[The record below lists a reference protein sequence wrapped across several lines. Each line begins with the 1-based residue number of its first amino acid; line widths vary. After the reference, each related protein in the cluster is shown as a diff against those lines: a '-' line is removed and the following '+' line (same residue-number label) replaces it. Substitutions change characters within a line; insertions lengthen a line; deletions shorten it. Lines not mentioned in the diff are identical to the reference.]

1 MAVGNPF
8 KERATDRTASDKAFV
23 RLFSPKI
30 LENLPEEAFKGGVH
44 LFVSPPGGGKT
55 TLCRAFT
62 PSALQAFWGNK
73 EIAEMKESAKLLQE
87 LGVIDSV
94 RGPQLLGVQLTCLS
108 GYADLPSGISMEH
121 DGQFRALL
129 NCRIVLRA
137 LRSLAVAQNASSIE
151 QLTNITIEYP
161 SELQNLTA
169 IPREESPLKLAQWA
183 EQCERKV
190 YSHLDALN
198 DDDASIKLPAHVRF
212 EGVLWLQSVKFVSN
226 GEELV
231 PRRVLMIDDVQ
242 ALRKKQRELLKQE
255 LLDLRP
261 RQSIWLAQRTAALS
275 DEEVLSLGAR
285 EGRDVQIH
293 SIEALLGSG
302 RNGFSTFAQN
312 VLDRRFETQTLFRGT
327 KFEQYLRSD
336 VSTKELEKPFRQ
348 AVEHYKRKTARF
360 RNDTQYQEWLGV
372 ADKICD
378 KDLPT
383 MEDLRALYTTRI
395 LIARNESSRQMSFV
409 PLAAEELEERDKS
422 SIQAAAQIFAHDEA
436 SLPTYYGM
444 DTLCLMATNNIEEL
458 LGLAAALYDGLEAN
472 QMLRRSDAM
481 LTAKDQEKLL
491 TDAAARKRDFIS
503 RSHYEGTRSKSLI
516 DAVGSF
522 CREKTFAPTAPYSPG
537 VTGIRLSQTELE
549 KLLQGKGGLEKLINN
564 LRQVLSE
571 CVADNLF
578 FIKESAPTTGRE
590 GGVVFYLNRTLCAHF
605 GLPLGLGGWQD
616 VKVTELIEWMQL
628 GRKLSPLD
636 LDLDLSR

>member
-8 KERATDRTASDKAFV
+8 KERATDRTATDQAFV

-30 LENLPEEAFKGGVH
+30 LENLPEDAFKGGVH

-62 PSALQAFWGNK
+62 PSVLQSFWGSK
-73 EIAEMKESAKLLQE
+73 DIAEMKESTRVLQE
-87 LGVIDSV
+87 LGVIDPIH
-94 RGPQLLGVQLTCLS
+94 GPQLLGVQLTCLS
-108 GYADLPSGISMEH
+108 GYADLPSGMSMGH
-121 DGQFRALL
+121 DGLFRALL

-137 LRSLAVAQNASSIE
+137 LRSLASAQNVSSID

-161 SELQNLTA
+161 SELQDLTA
-169 IPREESPLKLAQWA
+169 IPKEESPQKLAQWA

-198 DDDASIKLPAHVRF
+198 DDDVPGKLPAHVRF
-212 EGVLWLQSVKFVSN
+212 EGVLWLQGVKFMSN
-226 GEELV
+226 GEEFF
-231 PRRVLMIDDVQ
+231 PRRVLMIDDLQ
-242 ALRKKQRELLKQE
+242 ALRKKQRELLKRE

-285 EGRDVQIH
+285 EGRDVQLH
-293 SIEALLGSG
+293 SIETLVGSG
-302 RNGFSTFAQN
+302 RNGFATFAQN
-312 VLDRRFETQTLFRGT
+312 VLDRRFETQTLFPGS

-336 VSTKELEKPFRQ
+336 ISPKELEKPFRL
-348 AVEHYKRKTARF
+348 AVEHYKKKTARF
-360 RNDTQYQEWLGV
+360 RGETQYQEWLSS
-372 ADKICD
+372 ADKICE
-378 KDLPT
+378 KDVPT
-383 MEDLRALYTTRI
+383 IEDLRALYTTRI
-395 LIARNESSRQMSFV
+395 LIARNENRRQLSFV

-422 SIQAAAQIFAHDEA
+422 SLQAAAEIFAHDEVGFPA
-436 SLPTYYGM
+436 YYGM
-444 DTLCLMATNNIEEL
+444 EALCSMATNNIEEL

-472 QMLRRSDAM
+472 RMLRRADAM
-481 LTAKDQEKLL
+481 LTAKDQVRLL
-491 TDAAARKRDFIS
+491 TDAAERKRYFIS
-503 RSHYEGTRSKSLI
+503 KSHSEGTRSKSLI

-537 VTGIRLSQTELE
+537 VTGVRLSQTELE
-549 KLLQGKGGLEKLINN
+549 KLLQGKGGPEKLVNN

-571 CVADNLF
+571 CVSDNLF
-578 FIKESAPTTGRE
+578 FIKESAATTGRE
-590 GGVVFYLNRTLCAHF
+590 GGRVFYLNRTLCVYF

-616 VKVTELIEWMQL
+616 VKVAELIEWMQL

-636 LDLDLSR
+636 LSL

>member
-8 KERATDRTASDKAFV
+8 KERATDRTASDQAFV

-30 LENLPEEAFKGGVH
+30 LENLPEDAFKGGVH

-62 PSALQAFWGNK
+62 PSVLQAFWGNK
-73 EIAEMKESAKLLQE
+73 EITEMKESARVLQE
-87 LGVIDSV
+87 LGVIDPV

-108 GYADLPSGISMEH
+108 GYADLPSGMSMEH
-121 DGQFRALL
+121 DGLFRALL

-151 QLTNITIEYP
+151 QLTNITVEYP

-183 EQCERKV
+183 EHCERKV
-190 YSHLDALN
+190 YSHLDALY
-198 DDDASIKLPAHVRF
+198 DDSSVKLPAHVRF
-212 EGVLWLQSVKFVSN
+212 EGVLWLQSVKFMSN
-226 GEELV
+226 GEEIL
-231 PRRVLMIDDVQ
+231 PRRLLMIDDVQ
-242 ALRKKQRELLKQE
+242 ALRKKQRELLKRE
-255 LLDLRP
+255 FLDLRP

-285 EGRDVQIH
+285 EGRDVQVH
-293 SIEALLGSG
+293 SIDALLGSS
-302 RNGFSTFAQN
+302 RNGFATFAQN

-336 VSTKELEKPFRQ
+336 VSAKELEKPFRQ
-348 AVEHYKRKTARF
+348 AVELYKKKTGRF
-360 RNDTQYQEWLGV
+360 RNETQYQEWLCV
-372 ADKICD
+372 ADKICV

-383 MEDLRALYTTRI
+383 VEDLRALYATRI

-422 SIQAAAQIFAHDEA
+422 SIQAAAQIFAHDEV

-444 DTLCLMATNNIEEL
+444 DSLCLMATNNIEEL

-472 QMLRRSDAM
+472 QMLRRADAM

-491 TDAAARKRDFIS
+491 KDAAARKRDFIS
-503 RSHYEGTRSKSLI
+503 RSHSEGTRSKSLI
-516 DAVGSF
+516 DAVGGF

-537 VTGIRLSQTELE
+537 VTGVRLSQTELRN
-549 KLLQGKGGLEKLINN
+549 LLQGKGGPEKLVNN

-578 FIKESAPTTGRE
+578 FTKESAPTTGRE
-590 GGVVFYLNRTLCAHF
+590 GGLVFYLNRTLCAHF

-616 VKVTELIEWMQL
+616 VKVAELIEWMQL

-636 LDLDLSR
+636 LDL

>member
-1 MAVGNPF
+1 MAVGNPY
-8 KERATDRTASDKAFV
+8 KERATDRTATDQAFV

-30 LENLPEEAFKGGVH
+30 LENLPEDAFTGGVH

-62 PSALQAFWGNK
+62 PTALKAFWGNK
-73 EIAEMKESAKLLQE
+73 DIPEMKESAKVLQE
-87 LGVIDSV
+87 LGVIDPV

-108 GYADLPSGISMEH
+108 GYADLPSGMSMQH
-121 DGQFRALL
+121 DGLFRALL

-137 LRSLAVAQNASSIE
+137 LRSLAASQNISSVE

-169 IPREESPLKLAQWA
+169 IPKEESPQKLAQWA
-183 EQCERKV
+183 ELCERKV
-190 YSHLDALN
+190 YSHLDALS
-198 DDDASIKLPAHVRF
+198 DDDTSDKLPAHVRF
-212 EGVLWLQSVKFVSN
+212 EGVLWLHSVKFRAN

-231 PRRVLMIDDVQ
+231 PRRVLMIDDLQ
-242 ALRKKQRELLKQE
+242 ALRKKQRELLKRE
-255 LLDLRP
+255 FLDLRS

-285 EGRDVQIH
+285 EGRDVQVH
-293 SIEALLGSG
+293 SIEALLGNS
-302 RNGFSTFAQN
+302 RNGFATFAQN
-312 VLDRRFETQTLFRGT
+312 VLDRRFGTQSLFRGT
-327 KFEQYLRSD
+327 KFEQHLRSD
-336 VSTKELEKPFRQ
+336 ISAKELEKPFRL
-348 AVEHYKRKTARF
+348 AAEHYKKKTARF
-360 RNDTQYQEWLGV
+360 RNETQYQVWLSV
-372 ADKICD
+372 ADRICE

-383 MEDLRALYTTRI
+383 IEDLRALYTTRI
-395 LIARNESSRQMSFV
+395 LIARNENSRQLSLV

-422 SIQAAAQIFAHDEA
+422 SIQAAAEIFAHEES
-436 SLPTYYGM
+436 SLPTYYGV
-444 DTLCLMATNNIEEL
+444 DSLCSMATNNVEEL

-472 QMLRRSDAM
+472 QMLRRADAM
-481 LTAKDQEKLL
+481 LTAKDQERLL
-491 TDAAARKRDFIS
+491 IDAAERKRDFIS
-503 RSHYEGTRSKSLI
+503 RSHSEGTRSKLLI
-516 DAVGSF
+516 DAIGSF

-537 VTGIRLSQTELE
+537 VTGVRLSQTELE
-549 KLLQGKGGLEKLINN
+549 KLLQGQGGPEKLVKN

-590 GGVVFYLNRTLCAHF
+590 GGNVFYLNRTLCAYF

-616 VKVTELIEWMQL
+616 VKVSELIEWMQL

-636 LDLDLSR
+636 LDL

>member
-8 KERATDRTASDKAFV
+8 KERATDRTASDQAFV

-30 LENLPEEAFKGGVH
+30 LENLPEDAFKGGVH

-62 PSALQAFWGNK
+62 PSVLQAFWGNK
-73 EIAEMKESAKLLQE
+73 DIAEMKESTKVLQE
-87 LGVIDSV
+87 LGVIDPV

-108 GYADLPSGISMEH
+108 GYADLPSGMPMEH
-121 DGQFRALL
+121 DGLFRALL

-137 LRSLAVAQNASSIE
+137 LRSLAAAQNVSSIE

-161 SELQNLTA
+161 GELQELTA
-169 IPREESPLKLAQWA
+169 IPKEESPQKLAQWA

-198 DDDASIKLPAHVRF
+198 DDDTGKLPAHPRF
-212 EGVLWLQSVKFVSN
+212 EGVLWLQGVKFMYN

-231 PRRVLMIDDVQ
+231 PRRVLMIDDLQ
-242 ALRKKQRELLKQE
+242 ALRKKQRELLRRE
-255 LLDLRP
+255 FLDLRP

-285 EGRDVQIH
+285 EGRDVQVH

-302 RNGFSTFAQN
+302 RNGFATFAQN

-336 VSTKELEKPFRQ
+336 ISPKELEKPFRL
-348 AVEHYKRKTARF
+348 AVEHYKKKTARF
-360 RNDTQYQEWLGV
+360 RNETQYQEWLAA
-372 ADKICD
+372 ADKICE
-378 KDLPT
+378 KDLPS
-383 MEDLRALYTTRI
+383 MEDLRGLYTTRI
-395 LIARNESSRQMSFV
+395 LIARNENSRQLSFV

-422 SIQAAAQIFAHDEA
+422 SIQAAAEIFAHDEA

-444 DTLCLMATNNIEEL
+444 DSLCSMATNNVEEL

-472 QMLRRSDAM
+472 QMLRRANAM
-481 LTAKDQEKLL
+481 LTAKDQERLL

-503 RSHYEGTRSKSLI
+503 RSHSEGTRSKSLI

-537 VTGIRLSQTELE
+537 VTGVRLSQTELE
-549 KLLQGKGGLEKLINN
+549 KLMQGKGGPEKLVNN

-578 FIKESAPTTGRE
+578 FVKESAATTGRE
-590 GGVVFYLNRTLCAHF
+590 GGLVFYLNRTLCAYF

-616 VKVTELIEWMQL
+616 VKVVELTEWMQL

-636 LDLDLSR
+636 LDL

>member
-8 KERATDRTASDKAFV
+8 KERATDRTATDQAFV

-30 LENLPEEAFKGGVH
+30 LENLPEDAFKGGVH

-62 PSALQAFWGNK
+62 PSVLQSFWNSK
-73 EIAEMKESAKLLQE
+73 DIAEMKESTKILQE
-87 LGVIDSV
+87 LGVIDPV
-94 RGPQLLGVQLTCLS
+94 RGPLLLGVQLTCLS
-108 GYADLPSGISMEH
+108 GYADLPSGMSMEH
-121 DGQFRALL
+121 DGLFRALL

-137 LRSLAVAQNASSIE
+137 LRSLATSQNAGSID
-151 QLTNITIEYP
+151 LLNNITIEYP
-161 SELQNLTA
+161 SELQDLTA
-169 IPREESPLKLAQWA
+169 IPKEASPQKLAQWA

-198 DDDASIKLPAHVRF
+198 DDDASGKLPAHVRF
-212 EGVLWLQSVKFVSN
+212 EGVLWLQSVKFKSN

-231 PRRVLMIDDVQ
+231 PRRLLMIDDVQ
-242 ALRKKQRELLKQE
+242 ALRKKQRELLKRE
-255 LLDLRP
+255 FLDLRP

-285 EGRDVQIH
+285 EGRDVQLH
-293 SIEALLGSG
+293 SIETLLGSG
-302 RNGFSTFAQN
+302 RNGFATFAQN
-312 VLDRRFETQTLFRGT
+312 VLDRRFETQTLFPGA

-336 VSTKELEKPFRQ
+336 ISAKELEKPFRV
-348 AVEHYKRKTARF
+348 AVEHYKKKTARF
-360 RNDTQYQEWLGV
+360 RGQTQYQEWISVG
-372 ADKICD
+372 DKICE

-395 LIARNESSRQMSFV
+395 LIARNENSRQLSFV

-422 SIQAAAQIFAHDEA
+422 SVQAAAEIFAHDEA
-436 SLPTYYGM
+436 ALPTYYGM
-444 DTLCLMATNNIEEL
+444 DSLCSMATNNIEEL
-458 LGLAAALYDGLEAN
+458 LGLAAALYDGLEAK
-472 QMLRRSDAM
+472 QMLRRSDAI
-481 LTAKDQEKLL
+481 LTGRDQERLL
-491 TDAAARKRDFIS
+491 TDASERKRDFIS
-503 RSHYEGTRSKSLI
+503 RSHSEGTRSKSLI

-537 VTGIRLSQTELE
+537 VTGVRLSQTELG
-549 KLLQGKGGLEKLINN
+549 KLLQGKGGPEKLVNN
-564 LRQVLSE
+564 LRRVLSE
-571 CVADNLF
+571 CVSDNLF
-578 FIKESAPTTGRE
+578 FIKVSAATTGRE
-590 GGVVFYLNRTLCAHF
+590 GGHVFYLNRTLCAYF

-628 GRKLSPLD
+628 GRKLFPLD
-636 LDLDLSR
+636 LDL